1 MSELSLYNCWTC
13 KKKLSDEQPEEFFF
27 WCDKECYDK
36 DDTYHNRRKIAES
49 EPEVEAKPIQEET
62 ATKQERKRKIREVL
76 GALSTASSSS
86 KKKSTPATTST
97 TITKQT
103 KVKKVK

>member
-1 MSELSLYNCWTC
+1 MSELSLYNCWVC

-36 DDTYHNRRKIAES
+36 DDIYHNRRKIAEA
-49 EPEVEAKPIQEET
+49 EPEVEVKSLQKET

-76 GALSTASSSS
+76 GTLPAASSSP
-86 KKKSTPATTST
+86 KKKSTPATTIT
-97 TITKQT
+97 TVTKQT
-103 KVKKVK
+103 KVKKAK